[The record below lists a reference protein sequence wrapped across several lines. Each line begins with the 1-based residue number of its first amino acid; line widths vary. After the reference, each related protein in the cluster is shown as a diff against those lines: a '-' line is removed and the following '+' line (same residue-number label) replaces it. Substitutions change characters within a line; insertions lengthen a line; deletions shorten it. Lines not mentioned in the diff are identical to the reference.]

1 MWQFGSLK
9 IWCCHEP
16 TESALQKAMKSIK
29 QLLLLLEYLLLTLQ
43 EFICRLKTKNVCQL
57 LSVLK
62 WVKRARVS
70 KQLNIPTWHRA
81 GNSTN
86 SIWVIFKV
94 NFKGESLWFSL
105 LDVLKL
111 PSYWNLGK
119 HSGCVF
125 PQGEHA
131 VTSFTNVEF
140 VHTAKLD
147 FPTIRSWQYLIPD
160 KIIVK

>member
-9 IWCCHEP
+9 IRCCHEP
-16 TESALQKAMKSIK
+16 TESALQKAMKSVK
-29 QLLLLLEYLLLTLQ
+29 ALLLLLEYLLLTLQ

-70 KQLNIPTWHRA
+70 KQLNTPTWHRA
-81 GNSTN
+81 GNSAN
-86 SIWVIFKV
+86 SIGVIFKV
-94 NFKGESLWFSL
+94 NFKYESLWFCL

-111 PSYWNLGK
+111 PSCWNLGK
-119 HSGCVF
+119 NSGSVF

-131 VTSFTNVEF
+131 VTSFTNVECTYSK
-140 VHTAKLD
+140 VRLSH
-147 FPTIRSWQYLIPD
+147 Y
-160 KIIVK
+160 